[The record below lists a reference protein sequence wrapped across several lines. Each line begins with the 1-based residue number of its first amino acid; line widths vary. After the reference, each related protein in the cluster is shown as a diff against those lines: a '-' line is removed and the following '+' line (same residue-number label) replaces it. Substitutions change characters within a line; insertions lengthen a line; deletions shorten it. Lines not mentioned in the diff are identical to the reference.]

1 MSDSFQFRFGSPLS
15 VEFAT
20 MASIPNFTGTLADAN
35 GEGVGLFYRFDCT
48 GTTDTITHIGYR
60 KGSVTGTP
68 AANSYEV
75 MLCGVDS
82 TGLPNLTDLGGGSPT
97 LTTFTPST
105 TPNIWQWVAL
115 GNSYVM
121 NRDEPFFAIVR
132 ANSSITA
139 SNNMSII
146 SGANLTSI
154 RAGVPYCV
162 TNTGSWA
169 KQPTY
174 WGPLI
179 AVKSANAVY
188 GYPMLNISNDSYG
201 STTELGMW
209 FNIPSNFCSTF
220 KIVGVEADISGP
232 ATGANTHVCTLYSS
246 PFGTPVIQAQSNI
259 TDVDYIATA
268 ATRRVVRWSFDDA
281 YSLPSL
287 SAGTDYVIGFAT
299 TAAAAGVLN
308 SFTVD
313 AADDWRAYSGDRQFA
328 YTSRTL
334 TSYPPDTD
342 TGSFAAV
349 TATRRPIVQ
358 LIISDL
364 TAPVGG
370 GGGLAANPVR
380 GFVV

>member
-1 MSDSFQFRFGSPLS
+1 MADAFQLRFGSPIP
-15 VEFAT
+15 VEFAQT
-20 MASIPNFTGTLADAN
+20 AGIPNFTGTLADAN

-48 GTTDTITHIGYR
+48 GTMDTITHIGYR

-82 TGLPNLTDLGGGSPT
+82 TGLPNLTDLGGASPT
-97 LTTFTPST
+97 RTTFTPST
-105 TPNIWQWVAL
+105 TPNVWQWVTL

-121 NRDEPFFAIVR
+121 NRDESFFAIVR

-139 SNNMSII
+139 SNNMNII
-146 SGANLTSI
+146 SAANLSSV

-169 KQPTY
+169 KQGAN

-179 AVKSANAVY
+179 AVKSATAVY
-188 GYPMLNISNDSYG
+188 GYPLLNISSDSYG

-246 PFGTPVIQAQSNI
+246 PFGTPVIQAQSNVS
-259 TDVDYIATA
+259 DVDFIAGA
-268 ATRRVVRWSFDDA
+268 STRRMTRWSFDDA
-281 YSLPSL
+281 YALPTL
-287 SAGTDYVIGFAT
+287 SAGTDYVIAFAT
-299 TAAAAGVLN
+299 TGAAAGVLN
-308 SFTVD
+308 SLTVD
-313 AADDWRAYSGDRQFA
+313 AADDWRAYPGDRQFA

-334 TSYPPDTD
+334 ASYPPDTD

-349 TATRRPIVQ
+349 TATRRPMVQ

-364 TAPVGG
+364 TAPAGG
-370 GGGLAANPVR
+370 GGVIAHPGLR
-380 GFVV
+380 GGFL